1 MPTQAE
7 IKKALDD
14 EIAAAAEKPG
24 TQSVTVAALVDPTGY
39 IQFKIREDFVNHFGI
54 TPTSTALEGATLFV
68 PKKKAGTGGT
78 GTKPVTPNSAGAGTV
93 KSNNAK
99 IIGRAI
105 KVPTGGGYTR
115 KIKGV
120 QKPIKEVTIRVP
132 STMSLTAIILWIN
145 TSFTGTT
152 KKPSYFI
159 TSAGSRVSIN
169 STFTDKS
176 KLAKKKN
183 E

>member
-1 MPTQAE
+1 MATLAE
-7 IKKALDD
+7 TKAALEA
-14 EIAAAAEKPG
+14 EIAAAKDKKG

-39 IQFKIREDFVNHFGI
+39 TTFKVREDFVDHFGI
-54 TPTSTALEGATLFV
+54 TPTSTALEGATLFI
-68 PKKKAGTGGT
+68 PKKKVVTGGT
-78 GTKPVTPNSAGAGTV
+78 GTTPVTPNSAGAGTV
-93 KSNNAK
+93 KSDSAK

-120 QKPIKEVTIRVP
+120 QKPIKEVTMRVP

-145 TSFTGTT
+145 TSFSGT
-152 KKPSYFI
+152 KKPTYFK
-159 TSAGSRVSIN
+159 TAAGSRVSIN

-176 KLAKKKN
+176 KLANKKN